1 MKNIGL
7 KIPKTTNSA
16 QDLNDASKLNA
27 NAKFLTKYNI
37 PPIRDGTLIKGANGV
52 VNIYKQEYSNEENQS
67 GLATNTEMLLNSLKS
82 NNSNSYIPNQTY
94 NRQEIGSQFIWAKN
108 NWITFWY
115 TYNLIVQQA
124 IELFKYNNLPT
135 GLDKYKI
142 ETILNNNG
150 IVGILPVS
158 KDLFIPVTVFNA
170 FEDKQ
175 EKNKEALEHYRYFSG
190 ARPSFVKII
199 GDFPLII
206 KPIIQAKKN
215 NFLVDKDIF
224 VIRND
229 LYQHS
234 SLILIAR
241 YLQDWLQ
248 ILNQIELNINKALP
262 KALYI
267 SDNNANLNESLLKQT
282 LNNFAT
288 NSDTFQP
295 IILEQ
300 SLLDKMVSM
309 GIKAPYIPMQFEDVT
324 VMLKGLNDY
333 FENKIKEI
341 MGHKTLRVSDK
352 QQRLVTQEIETASTL
367 SDFNLEHKINIRNLD
382 FEILNKVHNL
392 NIKVEKN
399 KIDNEENLTTQ
410 DKQTIN
416 LKQQGGN

>member
-82 NNSNSYIPNQTY
+82 NNSNSYIPNQAY

-124 IELFKYNNLPT
+124 IELFKYNNLPI

-410 DKQTIN
+410 DKQIIN

>member
-16 QDLNDASKLNA
+16 KDLNDASKLNA
-27 NAKFLTKYNI
+27 NAKFSTKYNI
-37 PPIRDGTLIKGANGV
+37 PPIKDGTLIKGANGV

-67 GLATNTEMLLNSLKS
+67 GLATNTEILLNSLKS
-82 NNSNSYIPNQTY
+82 NTTNSYLSNQTY
-94 NRQEIGSQFIWAKN
+94 NRQEISSQFIWAKN

-115 TYNLIVQQA
+115 SYNLIVQQA
-124 IELFKYNNLPT
+124 IELLKYDNLPT
-135 GLDKYKI
+135 GLDKYKL

-150 IVGILPVS
+150 IVGILPV
-158 KDLFIPVTVFNA
+158 KEDLFIPVTVFNA

-190 ARPSFVKII
+190 ARPSYVKII

-206 KPIIQAKKN
+206 KPIIKAKKN
-215 NFLVDKDIF
+215 NFLVDRDIF

-267 SDNNANLNESLLKQT
+267 SDNNANLNESILKQT

-309 GIKAPYIPMQFEDVT
+309 GIKAPYIPIQFEDVT

-382 FEILNKVHNL
+382 LEILNKSHNL
-392 NIKVEKN
+392 NIKVSKN
-399 KIDNEENLTTQ
+399 MIDKEENLTQQ

-416 LKQQGGN
+416 LKQEGGN